1 MVLTGVLQGRKEV
14 IGENKTLLETYN
26 SNLFGS
32 STPGTGCPVH
42 FDFFLEQNSLV
53 HRGQGG
59 RGSGVLLE
67 LHEAVGII
75 ARLSNDLASLDLPD
89 LAEDSEDEV
98 LGHVVVQ
105 VADVQRLR
113 RPTTVLSPAT
123 HFFL

>member
-1 MVLTGVLQGRKEV
+1 MVLAGVLQGRKEV
-14 IGENKTLLETYN
+14 IGEYKTLLETYN
-26 SNLFGS
+26 SHLFGS

-75 ARLSNDLASLDLPD
+75 AWLSDDLATFHGANLT
-89 LAEDSEDEV
+89 EDSQYEV
-98 LGHVVVQ
+98 LSDVIVQ
-105 VADVQRLR
+105 VTHIKSLR
-113 RPTTVLSPAT
+113 GPTLISPST
-123 HFFL
+123 HFRF